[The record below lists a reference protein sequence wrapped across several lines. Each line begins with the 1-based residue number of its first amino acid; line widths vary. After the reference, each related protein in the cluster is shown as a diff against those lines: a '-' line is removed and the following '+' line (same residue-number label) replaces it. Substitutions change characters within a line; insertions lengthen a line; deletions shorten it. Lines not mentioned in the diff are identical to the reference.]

1 MLLIAVIGEQCPR
14 IFSGESFAFRLL
26 GKSTPIIHEFTKGLF
41 LYFLLFPL
49 TSVCNRCNDADYT
62 SKFRRIRP
70 GAYWAQRVLGY
81 SELPPGF
88 NFMTVDFI
96 WLEIPLSQIGKGH
109 DFDFNVLRQMPAS
122 VIINRFQ
129 NLAQE
134 LNQKDRFAVS
144 AAREKDV
151 DLVFPDTLTTPVEN
165 DSILD
170 RAIGQDELWLAK
182 PAFGGAGKGI
192 ELFRYLSL
200 SL

>member
-1 MLLIAVIGEQCPR
+1 
-14 IFSGESFAFRLL
+14 
-26 GKSTPIIHEFTKGLF
+26 
-41 LYFLLFPL
+41 
-49 TSVCNRCNDADYT
+49 
-62 SKFRRIRP
+62 
-70 GAYWAQRVLGY
+70 
-81 SELPPGF
+81 
-88 NFMTVDFI
+88 MTVDFI

-122 VIINRFQ
+122 VII
-129 NLAQE
+129 
-134 LNQKDRFAVS
+134 DRFAVS